1 MIKIIVLLLVVL
13 ILFSLASGL
22 YFLVKDRGGSERTVK
37 ALTWRIGLS
46 VALFVLLM
54 AGYFLGFIPKTGL

>member
-1 MIKIIVLLLVVL
+1 VIKIIVLLLVVL

>member
-22 YFLVKDRGGSERTVK
+22 YYLVKDRGGSERTVK